1 MLTIQSFVKL
11 SKIRLR
17 NGLIVESIHELEGS
31 YSIWLSDKT
40 NIELE
45 RKPHWQNGGNSFYT
59 IWYAGPISTKV
70 DKEAVMPEM
79 INTIGRMREYIIY
92 LYDKYNIP
100 F

>member
-1 MLTIQSFVKL
+1 MLTIQSYIKL
-11 SKIRLR
+11 SKIRLKD
-17 NGLIVESIHELEGS
+17 GLIVESIHELEDS

-45 RKPHWQNGGNSFYT
+45 RKPHWQNGGNTFYT
-59 IWYAGPISTKV
+59 IWYVGPISTKV
-70 DKEAVMPEM
+70 EKEAVMPEM

-92 LYDKYNIP
+92 LYDKHNIP